1 MAVTVGFEPTVGGYP
16 TQLFES
22 CTFGRS
28 DTSPPTSLRHV
39 GGCCE
44 SAPSPLRRQ
53 HRAEATA
60 AVSPCRSSVGIVT
73 DEHPGE
79 APTSVTGRM
88 ATTQRYVLWIA
99 MLASFVA
106 FIDGTIVNVALPA
119 ISEELGGGITTQQW
133 VVDAYLITLG
143 ALILVAGSVSDAYG
157 RVLVLRIG
165 LIGFGIAS
173 LAIAAAPTA
182 EFLIV
187 ARGFQGAAGAF
198 LVPSSLALI
207 TSNFSGSAQSRAIG
221 IWTAMTTSAMIV
233 GPLIGGIL
241 VDFVS
246 WRWAF
251 LINVVPIGVT
261 LMLLGRGGFHD
272 TRHPGASIDWVGAAL
287 CTLGLGGMVYALIEQ
302 PAQGWGSPAIWVPL
316 ALGAVLFVA
325 FVLRQRTVRH
335 PILPLDLFRVRN
347 FWTGNVATTFIY
359 GALALNGLVVVVYL
373 QEGAGLSATLAGL
386 ASLPMTILMILF
398 SSRAGALSGR
408 WGPRFFMTVGPITMG
423 IGALLLLTVGTDF
436 SYWWQ
441 VLPSMI
447 VMGAGLALTVAPL
460 TSAILGAIGPERS
473 GIASAV
479 NNAVARVAG
488 LIAIALLATI
498 VGGALDLDGFHRSAI
513 VTAVLMIAGGITSFF
528 GIRNPERPPKDA

>member
-1 MAVTVGFEPTVGGYP
+1 MSTV
-16 TQLFES
+16 Q
-22 CTFGRS
+22 
-28 DTSPPTSLRHV
+28 
-39 GGCCE
+39 
-44 SAPSPLRRQ
+44 
-53 HRAEATA
+53 RA
-60 AVSPCRSSVGIVT
+60 
-73 DEHPGE
+73 
-79 APTSVTGRM
+79 
-88 ATTQRYVLWIA
+88 VLWIA
-99 MLASFVA
+99 VLGSFVA
-106 FIDGTIVNVALPA
+106 FLDGTIVNVALPS

-173 LAIAAAPTA
+173 IAIAAAPTA

-187 ARGFQGAAGAF
+187 ARAVQGAAGAF

-207 TSNFSGSAQSRAIG
+207 TSNFTGAAQSRAIG

-241 VDFVS
+241 VDLVS
-246 WRWAF
+246 WRLAF
-251 LINVVPIGVT
+251 LINVVPITVT
-261 LMLLGRGGFHD
+261 LVLLARGGFRD
-272 TRHPGASIDWVGAAL
+272 SRHPDASIDWIGAAL

-302 PAQGWGSPAIWVPL
+302 PNLGWGSPVIWLTLV
-316 ALGAVLFVA
+316 LGAGMFTA
-325 FVLRQRTVRH
+325 FILRQRTTRH

-347 FWTGNVATTFIY
+347 FWTGNVATAFIY

-373 QEGAGLSATLAGL
+373 QEGAGLPATLAGL

-398 SSRAGALSGR
+398 SSRVGALSGR

-423 IGALLLLTVGTDF
+423 IGALLLLTTTTEF

-441 VLPSMI
+441 ILPSMI

-460 TSAILGAIGPERS
+460 TSAILGAIEPERS

-488 LIAIALLATI
+488 LIAVALLATI
-498 VGGALDLDGFHRSAI
+498 VGGSLDLEGFHRAAI
-513 VTAVLMIAGGITSFF
+513 VTATLMIAGGVTSFL
-528 GIRNPERPPKDA
+528 GIRNPVRTPAASPSP

>member
-1 MAVTVGFEPTVGGYP
+1 MTTI
-16 TQLFES
+16 Q
-22 CTFGRS
+22 RS
-28 DTSPPTSLRHV
+28 
-39 GGCCE
+39 
-44 SAPSPLRRQ
+44 
-53 HRAEATA
+53 
-60 AVSPCRSSVGIVT
+60 
-73 DEHPGE
+73 
-79 APTSVTGRM
+79 
-88 ATTQRYVLWIA
+88 VLWIA
-99 MLASFVA
+99 VLGSFVA
-106 FIDGTIVNVALPA
+106 FLDGTIVNVALPS

-173 LAIAAAPTA
+173 VAIAAAPTA

-187 ARGFQGAAGAF
+187 ARAVQGAAGAF

-207 TSNFSGSAQSRAIG
+207 TSNFTGAAQSRAIG

-233 GPLIGGIL
+233 GPLIGGVL
-241 VDFVS
+241 VDLVS
-246 WRWAF
+246 WRLAF
-251 LINVVPIGVT
+251 LINVVPIAVT
-261 LMLLGRGGFHD
+261 LVLLARGGFRD
-272 TRHPGASIDWVGAAL
+272 TRHPGASIDWIGAAL

-302 PAQGWGSPAIWVPL
+302 PNLGWGSPVIWLTLV
-316 ALGAVLFVA
+316 LGAGMFAA
-325 FVLRQRTVRH
+325 FILRQRTTRH

-347 FWTGNVATTFIY
+347 FWTGNVATAFIY

-373 QEGAGLSATLAGL
+373 QEGAGLKATFAGL

-398 SSRAGALSGR
+398 SSRVGALSGK

-423 IGALLLLTVGTDF
+423 IGALLLLTTTTEF

-441 VLPSMI
+441 ILPSMI

-460 TSAILGAIGPERS
+460 TSAILGAIEPERS

-488 LIAIALLATI
+488 LIAVALLATI
-498 VGGALDLDGFHRSAI
+498 VGGSLDLDGFHRAAI
-513 VTAVLMIAGGITSFF
+513 VTAALMIAGGVTSFL
-528 GIRNPERPPKDA
+528 GIRNPQRTATAPPSL

>member
-1 MAVTVGFEPTVGGYP
+1 MSTV
-16 TQLFES
+16 Q
-22 CTFGRS
+22 
-28 DTSPPTSLRHV
+28 
-39 GGCCE
+39 
-44 SAPSPLRRQ
+44 
-53 HRAEATA
+53 RA
-60 AVSPCRSSVGIVT
+60 
-73 DEHPGE
+73 
-79 APTSVTGRM
+79 
-88 ATTQRYVLWIA
+88 VLWIA
-99 MLASFVA
+99 VLGSFVA
-106 FIDGTIVNVALPA
+106 FLDGTIVNVALPS

-173 LAIAAAPTA
+173 IAIAAAPTA

-187 ARGFQGAAGAF
+187 ARAVQGAAGAF

-207 TSNFSGSAQSRAIG
+207 TSNFSGAAQSRAIG

-241 VDFVS
+241 VDLVS
-246 WRWAF
+246 WRLAF
-251 LINVVPIGVT
+251 LINVVPITVT
-261 LMLLGRGGFHD
+261 LVLLARGGFRD
-272 TRHPGASIDWVGAAL
+272 SRHPDASIDWIGAAL

-302 PAQGWGSPAIWVPL
+302 PNLGWGSPVIWLTLV
-316 ALGAVLFVA
+316 LGAGMFAA
-325 FVLRQRTVRH
+325 FILRQRTTRH

-347 FWTGNVATTFIY
+347 FWTGNVATAFIY

-373 QEGAGLSATLAGL
+373 QEGAGLPATLAGL
-386 ASLPMTILMILF
+386 ASLPLTILMILF
-398 SSRAGALSGR
+398 SSRVGALSGR

-423 IGALLLLTVGTDF
+423 IGALLLLTSSEQF

-441 VLPSMI
+441 ILPSMI

-460 TSAILGAIGPERS
+460 TSAILGAIEPERS

-488 LIAIALLATI
+488 LIAVALLATI
-498 VGGALDLDGFHRSAI
+498 VGGSLDLEGFHRAAL
-513 VTAVLMIAGGITSFF
+513 VTATLMIAGGVTSFL
-528 GIRNPERPPKDA
+528 GIRNPARTPAASPSP